1 MDPIFTEE
9 QLNRMSSK
17 DMRSLLKIMMQH
29 QQKQEETLQ
38 KQEETLQKQ
47 ETRIQLLE
55 EQKKELEFLNA
66 MLSDRLTLAQKKRFG
81 ASSEKYAEGYTQMN
95 LFNEA
100 EQEADPNAPEPDLE
114 EVHPSSYKRKKRS
127 GKKEEDLSSFE
138 TTEVI
143 EYKLTGSDRYCP
155 DCNTKY
161 KVVTKETVK
170 RLKFIPA
177 RFEVVEEVTFVYSC
191 PKCGAMKRPE
201 KTAPLLKGSV
211 ATPSLVAGIMNAKY
225 VNGMPLARQEREFAR
240 YDLDLS
246 TKTMANWII
255 QCTDRYLQ
263 PLYNLMKEELLRSKY
278 LHGDETRIQVIDEP
292 DQKGSTQNWMWVYLT
307 DENSGSPRMVL
318 FQYERTRAGYHP
330 AEFLGDQFEGYFTCD
345 GYQAYHSLPER
356 ITVTGCMAHARRRF
370 DEALTV
376 LKKDFTKE
384 QLKETTAYQAMARIG
399 ILYKIEEMIRD
410 KSPEERYEERQK
422 QAKPLLEAF
431 FEWLHTLEDSVDRSS
446 LIGEAVLYTLNQEV
460 YLKRYLEDGHL
471 SIDNLAAERSLKN
484 FATGRRNWL
493 FAKSIHG
500 AQASATVYSITETA
514 MLNGLKPYHYLTYV
528 LEKMKDLGPFPEKE
542 AILELLPWSTSL
554 PADCHSNLKK

>member
-29 QQKQEETLQ
+29 QQ

-100 EQEADPNAPEPDLE
+100 EQEADPNASEPDLE
-114 EVHPSSYKRKKRS
+114 EVHPSPYRRKKRR

-143 EYKLTGSDRYCP
+143 EYKLTGTDGYCP

-246 TKTMANWII
+246 TKTMANWIVQYI
-255 QCTDRYLQ
+255 DR
-263 PLYNLMKEELLRSKY
+263 
-278 LHGDETRIQVIDEP
+278 
-292 DQKGSTQNWMWVYLT
+292 
-307 DENSGSPRMVL
+307 
-318 FQYERTRAGYHP
+318 
-330 AEFLGDQFEGYFTCD
+330 
-345 GYQAYHSLPER
+345 
-356 ITVTGCMAHARRRF
+356 
-370 DEALTV
+370 
-376 LKKDFTKE
+376 
-384 QLKETTAYQAMARIG
+384 
-399 ILYKIEEMIRD
+399 
-410 KSPEERYEERQK
+410 
-422 QAKPLLEAF
+422 
-431 FEWLHTLEDSVDRSS
+431 
-446 LIGEAVLYTLNQEV
+446 
-460 YLKRYLEDGHL
+460 HL
-471 SIDNLAAERSLKN
+471 
-484 FATGRRNWL
+484 
-493 FAKSIHG
+493 
-500 AQASATVYSITETA
+500 
-514 MLNGLKPYHYLTYV
+514 
-528 LEKMKDLGPFPEKE
+528 
-542 AILELLPWSTSL
+542 
-554 PADCHSNLKK
+554 

>member
-29 QQKQEETLQ
+29 QQK
-38 KQEETLQKQ
+38 KEETLQKQ

-100 EQEADPNAPEPDLE
+100 EQEADPNAAEPDLE
-114 EVHPSSYKRKKRS
+114 EVHPSPYRRKKRR

-143 EYKLTGSDRYCP
+143 EYKLTGTDGYCP

-255 QCTDRYLQ
+255 QCADRYLQ
-263 PLYNLMKEELLRSKY
+263 PLYDLMKEELLRSKY

-307 DENSGSPRMVL
+307 DESSGSPQMVL

-330 AEFLGDQFEGYFTCD
+330 KEFLGNLFEGYFTCD
-345 GYQAYHSLPER
+345 GYQAYHSLPDG

>member
-100 EQEADPNAPEPDLE
+100 EQEADPNASEPDLE
-114 EVHPSSYKRKKRS
+114 EVHPSPYRRKKRR

-143 EYKLTGSDRYCP
+143 EYKLTGTDGYCP

-255 QCTDRYLQ
+255 QCADRYLQ
-263 PLYNLMKEELLRSKY
+263 PLYDLMKEELLRSKY

-307 DENSGSPRMVL
+307 DESSGSPQMVL

-330 AEFLGDQFEGYFTCD
+330 KEFLGNLFEGYFTCD
-345 GYQAYHSLPER
+345 GYQAYHSLPDG

-384 QLKETTAYQAMARIG
+384 QLKETTAYQAMERIG
-399 ILYKIEEMIRD
+399 MLYKIEGMIRD

-431 FEWLHTLEDSVDRSS
+431 FEWLHTLEDCVDRSS